1 LIAKSAQPS
10 SEAGR
15 LLELDYHGLY
25 PIRYSGSRARGPRAD
40 ANVGTTSCWAG
51 SACAAASLW
60 RDPNQTSASAL
71 RASARVPK
79 KAYSTDVPV
88 HLVRSPKRIEWVGS
102 SRADLRHL
110 PEAPRRV
117 LGFAL

>member
-1 LIAKSAQPS
+1 
-10 SEAGR
+10 
-15 LLELDYHGLY
+15 
-25 PIRYSGSRARGPRAD
+25 
-40 ANVGTTSCWAG
+40 
-51 SACAAASLW
+51 LW

-71 RASARVPK
+71 RASARVLKSSASLICPIMPK